1 MQKFEEEFYQI
12 SPAILSSFP
21 KFRLPLN
28 LYHFKEEA
36 GSLVP
41 YYYAEQRLSK
51 EKQAEL
57 AELSAQGVI
66 FVARSAHHIYARH
79 ISKQLDLV
87 LVDTQLKA
95 DEIALVF
102 KNALTENIA
111 AFFQQPVKPALEK
124 LRESISIFCEYVLE
138 DPYRIKTFYSRMHD
152 QYSLENAAFN
162 AGIIAAAIYMQLQ
175 SELNK
180 KYLNQATL
188 GFFVHDL
195 GLAKI
200 PAFIRDKKQNLSR
213 EEQQKFLNHPVVGG
227 EILRKLGI
235 EENLSLGSLLEHHE
249 RLDGSGTPQR
259 LKGAQISLAGRIA
272 AVSDSFV
279 RLTLEGNP
287 KLIPARQAA
296 DIIYSDRTGLD
307 PKVTGVLKNITL
319 MPAFNTQKVDSPQ
332 GAPVN
337 QSNFLSTPP
346 VN

>member
-57 AELSAQGVI
+57 AELSARGVI
-66 FVARSAHHIYARH
+66 FVARSDHHIYARH

-102 KNALTENIA
+102 KNALTEDIA

-138 DPYRIKTFYSRMHD
+138 DPHRIKTFYSRMHD

-188 GFFVHDL
+188 GFFIHDL

-259 LKGAQISLAGRIA
+259 LKGAQISLSGRIA

-287 KLIPARQAA
+287 QLLPAGRAA

-307 PKVTGVLKNITL
+307 PKVTGILKNITL
-319 MPAFNTQKVDSPQ
+319 LPAF
-332 GAPVN
+332 APREN
-337 QSNFLSTPP
+337 
-346 VN
+346 